1 MSVSKKRYIITCTAF
16 DKSGRVISIA
26 NNSYTDSSRL
36 MRKFARIAGE
46 PWKASNHAEIW
57 CIDKAMKQGKIVHS
71 LVVTRFDSFGQ
82 MKSAKPC
89 KTCNTAIDYF
99 KIKNVYYS
107 TEDKGMM
114 KL

>member
-1 MSVSKKRYIITCTAF
+1 MSKKRYIITCTAF
-16 DKSGRVISIA
+16 DKSGRVISVA

-36 MRKFARIAGE
+36 MRRFARIAGE
-46 PWKASNHAEIW
+46 PWKASNHAEIA
-57 CIDKAMKQGKIVHS
+57 CINKAMKQGKIVHS
-71 LVVTRFDSFGQ
+71 LVVTRFDSFGN
-82 MKSAKPC
+82 MKNAKPC

-107 TEDKGMM
+107 TEDKGMV